1 MICFLNLA
9 EAVPKGIPSCA
20 GLRWLTAVLT
30 LNARRRKE
38 ELDSQVL
45 SPHRFLSERGKWDS
59 NPRVS
64 DHLWF
69 SRPAHSSALPY
80 PRPHIIRRPGS
91 AAVRTELLGQTF
103 RVVAGG
109 VYDRRA
115 GEPRRGRVLL
125 ADSAVEDDD
134 LLARAYLAAVAQL
147 GDGG

>member
-20 GLRWLTAVLT
+20 GLPWLTAVLT

-80 PRPHIIRRPGS
+80 PRAPDYTIFGRR
-91 AAVRTELLGQTF
+91 RTQHH
-103 RVVAGG
+103 
-109 VYDRRA
+109 
-115 GEPRRGRVLL
+115 GRVR
-125 ADSAVEDDD
+125 SYEPI
-134 LLARAYLAAVAQL
+134 RY
-147 GDGG
+147 